1 MKLTIELSDQ
11 DAADLRKLVDHMNAN
26 AAEASCSHGRLDL
39 VKLATLLL
47 EDAALAQRRPGS
59 WEGANMA
66 TVLEAH
72 GYQL

>member
-1 MKLTIELSDQ
+1 
-11 DAADLRKLVDHMNAN
+11 MNADT
-26 AAEASCSHGRLDL
+26 AEDACPHGRLDL
-39 VKLATLLL
+39 VKPAALLL

-72 GYQL
+72 GYHV